1 MADGDHE
8 RMRKWSAI
16 FHMANTVMQAGAS
29 SLRSTTTLSS
39 AGCPPASSQRGSSVL
54 RREGHKS
61 RSRRFAAVAAIGPM
75 VFLVVM
81 PGSGATQASALS
93 DADAAAQ

>member
-1 MADGDHE
+1 
-8 RMRKWSAI
+8 MRKWSAI
-16 FHMANTVMQAGAS
+16 FHMANTVMLAGPNS
-29 SLRSTTTLSS
+29 PRSTTTLSS
-39 AGCPPASSQRGSSVL
+39 AACPSSSQRGSSVL

-61 RSRRFAAVAAIGPM
+61 RSRLFAAVAAIGPM